1 MNAAQH
7 GKTASSAWGWEEG
20 ACRQTGHAA
29 KEGKANSGV
38 TSPRR
43 GEEGGEGIC
52 SNGAR
57 WHRLRGRSNHHRRQ
71 RCAVTM
77 EGAR

>member
-52 SNGAR
+52 TGGLSSAAT
-57 WHRLRGRSNHHRRQ
+57 GRVGIDRQ